1 MRVPSWKLRLPVV
14 AALAVTGLASL
25 VPAAA
30 QTQTAWRWVDKD
42 GVVHY
47 SDQPQPGAT
56 RVELQRSQAPQTAET
71 PAGPPGQPG
80 TPPAPPP
87 ARAPEPPATCAITS
101 PVADQV
107 FVAVESVTIA
117 YAGPAGGTAR
127 LLLNGQAV
135 QRVASGTAFVV
146 SPISRGTWSAVVA
159 IEGAGDSGTQ
169 ACQTAPVAFY
179 VRQPS
184 VINRPPPRPQ
194 PR

>member
-1 MRVPSWKLRLPVV
+1 MIFRRLRVREFVL
-14 AALAVTGLASL
+14 AALVCSAPGIL
-25 VPAAA
+25 VPAWA
-30 QTQTAWRWVDKD
+30 QAQWAWRWVDKD

-47 SDQPQPGAT
+47 SDQPKPGAT
-56 RVELQRSQAPQTAET
+56 RVELQRSQTYQAPAQAQGSTARPQST
-71 PAGPPGQPG
+71 A
-80 TPPAPPP
+80 PAPE
-87 ARAPEPPATCAITS
+87 APATCSITS

-107 FVAVESVTIA
+107 FVGVESVTIA
-117 YAGPAGGTAR
+117 YTGPAGGTAR

-159 IEGAGDSGTQ
+159 IDGAGESGNQT
-169 ACQTAPVAFY
+169 CQTAPVAFY

-184 VINRPPPRPQ
+184 VISRPPPRPQ

>member
-1 MRVPSWKLRLPVV
+1 MRVPSPKCRLL
-14 AALAVTGLASL
+14 AAVTLVASSLSVL
-25 VPAAA
+25 VPALA

-47 SDQPQPGAT
+47 SDQPHPGAT
-56 RVELQRSQAPQTAET
+56 RVELQRSQPAQLPAAPQ
-71 PAGPPGQPG
+71 GQPG
-80 TPPAPPP
+80 SPPVSPP

-107 FVAVESVTIA
+107 FVAVESVTIS
-117 YAGPAGGTAR
+117 YTGPAGGTAR

-159 IEGAGDSGTQ
+159 IEGAGESGTQ
-169 ACQTAPVAFY
+169 TCQTAPVAFY

>member
-1 MRVPSWKLRLPVV
+1 MRPCRPKLRLLAL
-14 AALAVTGLASL
+14 AALTVSVLAGAW
-25 VPAAA
+25 PAAA

-56 RVELQRSQAPQTAET
+56 RVELQRSQTQQAPAASPE
-71 PAGPPGQPG
+71 PGG
-80 TPPAPPP
+80 SRPAPPAAP
-87 ARAPEPPATCAITS
+87 APEPPATCAITS

-107 FVAVESVTIA
+107 FVAVESVTISYTA
-117 YAGPAGGTAR
+117 PAGGTAR

-159 IEGAGDSGTQ
+159 IEGAGESGTQ
-169 ACQTAPVAFY
+169 TCQTAPVAFY